1 MKEEKKNPK
10 PYTFPFVLKLLSI
23 SQNET
28 IGLKPTKNSDIQMQV
43 ENPRQ
48 SNTV

>member
-1 MKEEKKNPK
+1 MKEEKNPQ
-10 PYTFPFVLKLLSI
+10 TLHFPFVLKLLSI